1 MPLDYTYQEVIH
13 MKVCHVEL
21 KGQELMSSCVV
32 RYSLVIVHG
41 GTDWFTSIR
50 LIFGMEWGRS
60 LEEVRDFA
68 R

>member
-13 MKVCHVEL
+13 MKVSHLKL

-32 RYSLVIVHG
+32 RYRLVIVYG
-41 GTDWFTSIR
+41 GTDWITSIGGR
-50 LIFGMEWGRS
+50 VGMEWGS
-60 LEEVRDFA
+60 TAEEARDLA